1 MTPATNAIVA
11 SLPREKQGVA
21 SAVNDTARE
30 LGAAFGIAMLGSAF
44 NTGYRNDIADNL
56 GGLATEA
63 AAQAKEAPAIAL
75 NIAESVGDSALAD
88 AARGAFTS
96 GMRYATLLGA
106 GLLVIGA
113 VFVWVRGDNVH
124 DEELEDELD
133 RPGVDRLADSV
144 SPSPAPVLASEVD
157 PAGVGS

>member
-1 MTPATNAIVA
+1 M
-11 SLPREKQGVA
+11 A

-44 NTGYRNDIADNL
+44 NIGYRDDIADNL
-56 GGLATEA
+56 GGLGTEA

-75 NIAESVGDSALAD
+75 NIANEIGDSALAD

-106 GLLVIGA
+106 ALLVVGA
-113 VFVWVRGDNVH
+113 IFVWVRGDNVH
-124 DEELEDELD
+124 VEQLEDELD
-133 RPGVDRLADSV
+133 RTDVDELRETTPISV
-144 SPSPAPVLASEVD
+144 
-157 PAGVGS
+157 